1 MDPCEDLERSS
12 HKSLDSRETGP
23 PELEGPRACDPEA
36 LGKGHE
42 EMWSQKY
49 HLQSPRAESS
59 NSEWQNRNRVSE
71 ELMMVVQEMKKYF
84 PSERPNKPS
93 TLDALNYALRCVH
106 SFLANSEFFQI
117 LRPDGAPR
125 ANVTTYSLEELSTVA
140 SEHASE
146 NTDTFVAVFSFLSGR
161 LVHVSEQAASILNCK
176 KDFLESSHFVELLA
190 PQDVRVFCAHTVHA
204 QLPFWNSWT
213 QRAAS
218 QYEFALVKSFFCR
231 IRGGEVR
238 EQEKRYYPFRI
249 IPYLMRIHVSTQREP
264 ESCCLTLVEKVR
276 SGYEAPRIPMDKRIF
291 TTTHTPGC
299 VFLEI
304 DERAVSL
311 PGYLPQDL
319 LGTSILAYMHPEDR
333 SLMVAIHQKVLKYAG
348 HPPFEHSPIRFR
360 TQNGD
365 YVILDS
371 SWSSFVNP
379 WSQKVSFI
387 IGRHKVRTS
396 PLNED
401 VFATQIKK
409 TNHNDKDVTE
419 LQEQIHKLLLQPV
432 HKSASDSCGSP
443 GGSTSQEQRVRG
455 ASSGEA
461 GGPRAAHA
469 HREPLTLQQVSA
481 SLNKI
486 KNLGQQLYIESTA
499 KSPDKQVTAM
509 RTGRLGGGECIKVSS
524 AFQTLKD
531 DSMHV
536 ESSEDWRKDQHSPS
550 YQQINCID
558 SVIRYLRSCD
568 VPALKRKSASSS
580 SSLDRQD
587 HKASDAQTLHGNAS
601 ALLASQRMAAPQT
614 PATAHLKMSTAR
626 RSADAAGR
634 APRSLSPA
642 ALSLGSGTSQCSYG
656 STVVHAP
663 PPESATLAEDAVP
676 ACEPWT
682 PCSHPGP
689 RTSEEFQ
696 HVGLTKAMLSA
707 HAQNEE
713 QNYVDKFREKILSS
727 PYRACLPQESRS
739 KAKHLYVQGSSAS
752 KQSSAAGGKKGKHK
766 GKKLPQLPGSSGTK
780 DAFCPHLR
788 GDEGTSRTHSPG
800 APPPP
805 PLRGPPSFPAP
816 PPLYLD
822 TLMTIFLHE
831 PPVCPLLSPSFP
843 PYPFLG
849 APDSS
854 EIPPSASAVAARLE
868 PLWSVLSRRR
878 AEWKWETPREE
889 HALTTSRS
897 SSPLWLN
904 LLQED
909 TLRSRESSDQMRRGI
924 CPEAEDRVVG
934 NSGNKNSYTA
944 LLHEESPSKTGSAA
958 SGSSDHSIYS
968 TSGDYSSEITSEGQ
982 QSQDVQKK
990 ETFPGF
996 AEESMWRMIK
1006 QTPECILM
1014 TYQVPERVKETVLKG
1029 DLERLVGMRPQQPQF
1044 SRTQR
1049 EELAKVHSWIQSQ
1062 AVPRDRHPGLC
1073 HLRKQRFPW

>member
-59 NSEWQNRNRVSE
+59 NSERQDRNRVSE
-71 ELMMVVQEMKKYF
+71 EFMMVVQEMKKYF
-84 PSERPNKPS
+84 PSERPNKPG
-93 TLDALNYALRCVH
+93 TLDAFNSALRCVH
-106 SFLANSEFFQI
+106 SVQANSEFFQI

-125 ANVTTYSLEELSTVA
+125 ADVTTYSLEELSTVA
-140 SEHASE
+140 SEHASK

-161 LVHVSEQAASILNCK
+161 LVHISEQAASILNCK
-176 KDFLESSHFVELLA
+176 KDFLESSHFVELLV
-190 PQDVRVFCAHTVHA
+190 PQDVRVFCARTVHA

-213 QRAAS
+213 QRAS
-218 QYEFALVKSFFCR
+218 QYEFAPVKSFFCR
-231 IRGGEVR
+231 IHGGEVR

-264 ESCCLTLVEKVR
+264 ESCCLTLVEKVH

-311 PGYLPQDL
+311 LGYLPQDL
-319 LGTSILAYMHPEDR
+319 LGTSILAYVHPEDR

-401 VFATQIKK
+401 VFVTRIKK

-419 LQEQIHKLLLQPV
+419 LQEQIHKLLLQ
-432 HKSASDSCGSP
+432 
-443 GGSTSQEQRVRG
+443 
-455 ASSGEA
+455 
-461 GGPRAAHA
+461 
-469 HREPLTLQQVSA
+469 LTLQQVSVR
-481 SLNKI
+481 LNKI
-486 KNLGQQLYIESTA
+486 KNLGQQLYIESMA

-509 RTGRLGGGECIKVSS
+509 RTGRLGDEQKVSS
-524 AFQTLKD
+524 AFLTLKD
-531 DSMHV
+531 NSMHV

-550 YQQINCID
+550 YRQINCID
-558 SVIRYLRSCD
+558 SVIRYPRSCD

-580 SSLDRQD
+580 SSEDRQK
-587 HKASDAQTLHGNAS
+587 HEANDAQTLH
-601 ALLASQRMAAPQT
+601 AAPQT
-614 PATAHLKMSTAR
+614 PATAHLETSTAR
-626 RSADAAGR
+626 RSTDAAGR

-663 PPESATLAEDAVP
+663 PPESAEATLAEDAVP

-696 HVGLTKAMLSA
+696 QVGLTKGMLSA
-707 HAQNEE
+707 HAQKEE
-713 QNYVDKFREKILSS
+713 QNYVDKFREKILSL

-739 KAKHLYVQGSSAS
+739 KAKHSYVHGGSAS
-752 KQSSAAGGKKGKHK
+752 KQSSVAGGKKGKHK

-780 DAFCPHLR
+780 DAFCPHSR
-788 GDEGTSRTHSPG
+788 GDVQDTQPWGPSLASSPWASG
-800 APPPP
+800 LSCPAPSPVPALP
-805 PLRGPPSFPAP
+805 RGSSGSVRMLSEPRLPNCLQSFPAP

-831 PPVCPLLSPSFP
+831 PLGRPLLSPSFA

-854 EIPPSASAVAARLE
+854 EIPPSASAVAASLE
-868 PLWSVLSRRR
+868 PPWSVLSRRR
-878 AEWKWETPREE
+878 AEGKWETPREE
-889 HALTTSRS
+889 HTLATSRS

-934 NSGNKNSYTA
+934 NSGNKHSYTA
-944 LLHEESPSKTGSAA
+944 LLHEESPSRTGSAV

-968 TSGDYSSEITSEGQ
+968 TSGDYSSEIASEGRR
-982 QSQDVQKK
+982 SQDVQKK
-990 ETFPGF
+990 ETFPNF

-1006 QTPECILM
+1006 QTSEYIL
-1014 TYQVPERVKETVLKG
+1014 TKYQVPERVKETVLKG
-1029 DLERLVGMRPQQPQF
+1029 DLERLAGMRPRQPQF
-1044 SRTQR
+1044 SRARR
-1049 EELAKVHSWIQSQ
+1049 EELAQVHSWIQSQ
-1062 AVPRDRHPGLC
+1062 TVPREIDIQGCVTCESKDSLGDAAESCGQAPAANGS
-1073 HLRKQRFPW
+1073 

>member
-49 HLQSPRAESS
+49 HLQSPCAESS
-59 NSEWQNRNRVSE
+59 NSERQDRNRVSE

-106 SFLANSEFFQI
+106 SVQANSEFFQI

-125 ANVTTYSLEELSTVA
+125 ADVTRYSLEELSTVA
-140 SEHASE
+140 SEHASK

-161 LVHVSEQAASILNCK
+161 LVHVSKQATSILNCK
-176 KDFLESSHFVELLA
+176 KGFLESSHFVELLA

-213 QRAAS
+213 RRAS
-218 QYEFALVKSFFCR
+218 QYEFAPVKSFFCR

-249 IPYLMRIHVSTQREP
+249 IPYLMRVHVSTQREP
-264 ESCCLTLVEKVR
+264 ESCCLTLVEKVH

-311 PGYLPQDL
+311 LGYLPQDL
-319 LGTSILAYMHPEDR
+319 LGTSILAYVYPEDR

-348 HPPFEHSPIRFR
+348 HPPFEHSPIGFR

-401 VFATQIKK
+401 VFATRIKK

-419 LQEQIHKLLLQPV
+419 LQEQIHKLLLQPRAGSMELHPPHLGFRKRSPSRSV
-432 HKSASDSCGSP
+432 ISDTLSGASRCACPLAAPHPVTLTPGPLFPSAGSHKRLRQLGSP
-443 GGSTSQEQRVRG
+443 GGSASREQRVES
-455 ASSGEA
+455 ASSSEA

-469 HREPLTLQQVSA
+469 HGEPLTLQQVSVR
-481 SLNKI
+481 LNKI
-486 KNLGQQLYIESTA
+486 KNLGQQLYIESMA

-509 RTGRLGGGECIKVSS
+509 RTGRLSDEQKVSS
-524 AFQTLKD
+524 AFLTLKD
-531 DSMHV
+531 NSMHV

-580 SSLDRQD
+580 SSEDRQN
-587 HKASDAQTLHGNAS
+587 HTANDAQTLHGDVKN
-601 ALLASQRMAAPQT
+601 LFL
-614 PATAHLKMSTAR
+614 
-626 RSADAAGR
+626 
-634 APRSLSPA
+634 
-642 ALSLGSGTSQCSYG
+642 
-656 STVVHAP
+656 
-663 PPESATLAEDAVP
+663 
-676 ACEPWT
+676 W
-682 PCSHPGP
+682 
-689 RTSEEFQ
+689 
-696 HVGLTKAMLSA
+696 
-707 HAQNEE
+707 
-713 QNYVDKFREKILSS
+713 
-727 PYRACLPQESRS
+727 
-739 KAKHLYVQGSSAS
+739 
-752 KQSSAAGGKKGKHK
+752 
-766 GKKLPQLPGSSGTK
+766 
-780 DAFCPHLR
+780 
-788 GDEGTSRTHSPG
+788 
-800 APPPP
+800 
-805 PLRGPPSFPAP
+805 PS
-816 PPLYLD
+816 
-822 TLMTIFLHE
+822 
-831 PPVCPLLSPSFP
+831 
-843 PYPFLG
+843 
-849 APDSS
+849 
-854 EIPPSASAVAARLE
+854 
-868 PLWSVLSRRR
+868 
-878 AEWKWETPREE
+878 
-889 HALTTSRS
+889 
-897 SSPLWLN
+897 
-904 LLQED
+904 LLQ
-909 TLRSRESSDQMRRGI
+909 
-924 CPEAEDRVVG
+924 RVVG
-934 NSGNKNSYTA
+934 NSGNKHSYTA
-944 LLHEESPSKTGSAA
+944 LLHEESPSRTGSVA

-990 ETFPGF
+990 ETFPNF

-1006 QTPECILM
+1006 QTSEYILM
-1014 TYQVPERVKETVLKG
+1014 KYQVPERVKETVLKG
-1029 DLERLVGMRPQQPQF
+1029 DLERLAGMRPRQPQF
-1044 SRTQR
+1044 SRAQR

-1062 AVPRDRHPGLC
+1062 TVPREIDIQGCVTCESKDSLGDATESCGQAPAANGS
-1073 HLRKQRFPW
+1073 